1 MREMLGSPCRI
12 NKLALRN
19 RLVFEAVGNGLS
31 ELNGDVSQKEIAFY
45 TERAKGGVG
54 LIMTEAVPMDSVTRR
69 AKPRDLCI
77 DRGDQIAGYQALADA
92 VHAYDTKS
100 FVELYHPGRQGSSQ
114 LNGGREMFAPSAIE
128 CSAVHEPVMEMTA
141 ADIQYMVRKYVDGA
155 IRRQKAGM
163 TVC

>member
-12 NKLALRN
+12 NELAIRN
-19 RLVFEAVGNGLS
+19 RVVFEAVGNGLS

-92 VHAYDTKS
+92 VHGRGQGLVLAG
-100 FVELYHPGRQGSSQ
+100 EGLRPGQDDAVDHDEGDEHAQALRDI
-114 LNGGREMFAPSAIE
+114 REKGLE
-128 CSAVHEPVMEMTA
+128 
-141 ADIQYMVRKYVDGA
+141 Q
-155 IRRQKAGM
+155 
-163 TVC
+163 